1 VISLA
6 RWNPGYPEKRY
17 DAMKFFRP
25 KSILHLILLGFL
37 LVALPLIVGLVF
49 ATISVDRLVNQ
60 SQETLLQSVFITQS
74 SYALIKDVT
83 AMERNAKQYQVL
95 GDKVLFDVYVE
106 KHTRF
111 LETANSLD
119 DLELARS
126 QRKQLAKLRRDA
138 NEIHAAL
145 REYPY
150 DAQEITAVLPL
161 FSKLAKTAEL
171 IRIDS
176 QDLINRGVELI
187 QGRAGKVQ
195 RTLVFQ
201 AVALVPAALLLT
213 GLFAILI
220 TRPIKQVDHAIRQL
234 GDGKFTD
241 PAIVTGPRDLEQ
253 LGERLNWLRNRLLEL
268 EQDKTRFL
276 QHISHELKTPLSNIR
291 EGAELMNE
299 QVIGELNNPQQEI
312 VDILRDNSL
321 QLQKLIED
329 LLNFSILRARASQL
343 SYEQVELKNIIEQVL
358 DDHKVTLLSR
368 QLDLRTSLQAV
379 SITGD
384 AEKLRILVDNLI
396 SNAIKY
402 SPDNSP
408 LWVLLSSRDSQ
419 AIIEVTDCGP
429 GILATE
435 HERIFEAFFQGKPA
449 TRGHVRGTGL
459 GLSIAREYARA
470 HGGNIT
476 VVDSTRTGARLRV
489 ILPLEQGSLTE

>member
-1 VISLA
+1 MTSVA
-6 RWNPGYPEKRY
+6 RWTSGYPDKLH

-49 ATISVDRLVNQ
+49 ATISVDRLVDQ
-60 SQETLLQSVFITQS
+60 SQQILLQSVFITQS
-74 SYALIKDVT
+74 SHALIEDVT
-83 AMERNAKQYQVL
+83 AMERNAKQYQIL

-106 KHTRF
+106 NHTRF
-111 LETANSLD
+111 VETANSLD
-119 DLELARS
+119 ELELAKS
-126 QRKQLAKLRRDA
+126 QKKQLAELRRDA

-150 DAQEITAVLPL
+150 DAREITAVLPL

-176 QDLINRGVELI
+176 QDLINRGVEQI

-195 RTLVFQ
+195 QTLVFQ

-220 TRPIKQVDHAIRQL
+220 TRPIKQIDHAIRQL
-234 GDGKFTD
+234 GDGKFND

-343 SYEQVELKNIIEQVL
+343 SYEQVELKKIIENVL
-358 DDHKVTLLSR
+358 ADHKVALLSR
-368 QLDLRTSLQAV
+368 KLDLRTSLQAV
-379 SITGD
+379 SIIGD
-384 AEKLRILVDNLI
+384 AEKLRILIDNLV
-396 SNAIKY
+396 SNAVKY
-402 SPDNSP
+402 SPDDST
-408 LWVLLSSRDSQ
+408 LRVRLSSRHSQ
-419 AIIEVTDCGP
+419 AIIDVTDCGP
-429 GILATE
+429 GIPATE

-449 TRGHVRGTGL
+449 TKGHVRGTGL

-476 VVDSTRTGARLRV
+476 VVDSTKAGAHLRV

>member
-1 VISLA
+1 
-6 RWNPGYPEKRY
+6 
-17 DAMKFFRP
+17 
-25 KSILHLILLGFL
+25 
-37 LVALPLIVGLVF
+37 
-49 ATISVDRLVNQ
+49 
-60 SQETLLQSVFITQS
+60 
-74 SYALIKDVT
+74 
-83 AMERNAKQYQVL
+83 
-95 GDKVLFDVYVE
+95 
-106 KHTRF
+106 
-111 LETANSLD
+111 
-119 DLELARS
+119 
-126 QRKQLAKLRRDA
+126 
-138 NEIHAAL
+138 
-145 REYPY
+145 
-150 DAQEITAVLPL
+150 
-161 FSKLAKTAEL
+161 
-171 IRIDS
+171 
-176 QDLINRGVELI
+176 
-187 QGRAGKVQ
+187 
-195 RTLVFQ
+195 
-201 AVALVPAALLLT
+201 
-213 GLFAILI
+213 
-220 TRPIKQVDHAIRQL
+220 
-234 GDGKFTD
+234 
-241 PAIVTGPRDLEQ
+241 
-253 LGERLNWLRNRLLEL
+253 LLEL

-343 SYEQVELKNIIEQVL
+343 SYDQVELKNIIENVL
-358 DDHKVTLLSR
+358 ADHKVTLLSR
-368 QLDLRTSLQAV
+368 KLDLRTSLQAV

-384 AEKLRILVDNLI
+384 AEKLRILIDNLV

-408 LWVLLSSRDSQ
+408 LWVLLSSRNSQ

-429 GILATE
+429 GIPATE